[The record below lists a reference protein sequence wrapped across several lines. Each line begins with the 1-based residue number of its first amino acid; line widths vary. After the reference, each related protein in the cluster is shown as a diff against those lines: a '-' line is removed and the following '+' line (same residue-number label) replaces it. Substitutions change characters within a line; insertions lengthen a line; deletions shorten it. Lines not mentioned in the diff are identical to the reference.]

1 MYLEKHGRLNYVII
15 DDVDDFFVSKHDH
28 YVETNPIVGI
38 TNADAE
44 KRLLTK

>member
-1 MYLEKHGRLNYVII
+1 MII
-15 DDVDDFFVSKHDH
+15 DDVDDFFVSQHDH

-44 KRLLTK
+44 KAIEILTK